1 MILIGEYMAL
11 ALNILLLISSVTM
24 GNEEQ
29 SAFLFDPT
37 GVQQVVVWSNSWRL
51 SALIF
56 SVYYY
61 GL

>member
-1 MILIGEYMAL
+1 MAS
-11 ALNILLLISSVTM
+11 ALNSLLLISLGRTQ
-24 GNEEQ
+24 NEEQ

-37 GVQQVVVWSNSWRL
+37 GFQQVVVWSNSLRL
-51 SALIF
+51 TALIF